1 MAFKTVS
8 FRADEEKLKE
18 LDELAKAQHR
28 DRTFLLNEAI
38 DSLLKANWA
47 ARGLVD
53 RMVFRIDNDKDTENG
68 PRKPGLFKGVFE
80 VGASFDD
87 PLPEDELRLWSGE

>member
-18 LDELAKAQHR
+18 LDEAAKAQHR
-28 DRTFLLNEAI
+28 DRTFVLNEAI
-38 DSLLKANWA
+38 EGYLKANGTT
-47 ARGLVD
+47 RGLVD
-53 RMVFRIDNDKDTENG
+53 RTVFGVDNESEKG
-68 PRKPGLFKGVFE
+68 PRTPGMFKGVFE

>member
-1 MAFKTVS
+1 MVFKTVS

-18 LDELAKAQHR
+18 LDEAAKAQHR

-38 DSLLKANWA
+38 EGYLRANGTT
-47 ARGLVD
+47 RNPVD
-53 RMVFRIDNDKDTENG
+53 RMVFDNVSEKG
-68 PRKPGLFKGVFE
+68 PRKPGRFKGVFE

-87 PLPEDELRLWSGE
+87 PLPEDEVRLWSGE